1 MQQKISS
8 QAIQD
13 ELQAVLND
21 PLFQGAGRA
30 SNFLKF
36 IVEETLAGRDHRLK
50 EYTIGVEVF
59 QKGEDFLPQAD
70 PAVRIEAGRL
80 RKRLEQYYLSQ
91 REGFVEITIPKGGYV
106 PHFKSRTSLG
116 SSTGSKPLGEKKAP
130 SLAIQPFDSAT
141 PKESSLFADLLTQ
154 ELKKSVG
161 NSGDFLLV
169 GEKEGKS
176 DYLLTGKIFRRRGSL
191 LLYCDL
197 ICQENGSILWT
208 ESFPLKNP
216 GGFPIKMAE
225 ALADQVAALIT
236 GRGGVLYDLIGE
248 EMQNTDEVPVD
259 PLGIRI
265 LYILH
270 KKKMEPGMAGR
281 IRIAIERLLAQQE
294 DRGDL
299 CALLSQVYWDFC
311 MDIDWN
317 ALVNR
322 DESFHFCREK
332 ALKWRDEAVRLD
344 PDGEDTL
351 VCGLRSS
358 FHTGDFEVLQMA
370 AEKLFRSGKASPFS
384 MATGALLYGI
394 SGGWETGK
402 AILDDCM
409 PLITNHPGWFH
420 HLHCQYHLRLMDYEE
435 VMEKARLFG
444 QGDILWYYLYTAAAM
459 GLLGRKEEGAVFLKE
474 FFRQCPGARK
484 GLKNFLTS
492 YVAVPELQDLIIS
505 GLEVSGL
512 GEPLQPS
519 EKK

>member
-8 QAIQD
+8 QAIQE
-13 ELQAVLND
+13 ELQAVLGD
-21 PLFQGAGRA
+21 PLFLGAGRA
-30 SNFLKF
+30 SKFLQF

-91 REGFVEITIPKGGYV
+91 REGFIEITIPKGGYI
-106 PHFKSRTSLG
+106 PHFKTRTPPT
-116 SSTGSKPLGEKKAP
+116 SSGNGQHQGEKKPP
-130 SLAIQPFDSAT
+130 SLAIHPFDSAT
-141 PKESSLFADLLTQ
+141 PKETSLFADLLTQ
-154 ELKKSVG
+154 ELKKSIG
-161 NSGDFLLV
+161 NSGDFLLL
-169 GEKEGKS
+169 GEKEGKA

-197 ICQENGSILWT
+197 ICQEDGSILWT
-208 ESFPLKNP
+208 ESFPLKSP
-216 GGFPIKMAE
+216 GGFPIRMAE
-225 ALADQVAALIT
+225 ALAEQVAALVT

-248 EMQNTDEVPVD
+248 EMQNTDEVPGNI
-259 PLGIRI
+259 LGIRI

-270 KKKMEPGMAGR
+270 KKRMEPGMAGR

-322 DESFHFCREK
+322 DESFNFCRDK
-332 ALKWRDEAVRLD
+332 ALKWRDEAMRLD

-358 FHTGDFEVLQMA
+358 FHTGDFEGLQIA
-370 AEKLFRSGKASPFS
+370 AEKLFRSGRASPFS

-409 PLITNHPGWFH
+409 PLITHHPGWFH
-420 HLHCQYHLRLMDYEE
+420 HLHCQYFLRQMDYEE

-444 QGDILWYYLYTAAAM
+444 QGDILWYYIYSSAAL
-459 GLLGRKEEGAVFLKE
+459 GLLGRKEEGDVFLKE
-474 FFRQCPGARK
+474 FFRQCPGAKR
-484 GLKNFLTS
+484 GVKNFLSS
-492 YVAVPELQDLIIS
+492 YVGVPELLDLVIS
-505 GLEVSGL
+505 GLQVSGL
-512 GEPLQPS
+512 GDPRDVNS
-519 EKK
+519 